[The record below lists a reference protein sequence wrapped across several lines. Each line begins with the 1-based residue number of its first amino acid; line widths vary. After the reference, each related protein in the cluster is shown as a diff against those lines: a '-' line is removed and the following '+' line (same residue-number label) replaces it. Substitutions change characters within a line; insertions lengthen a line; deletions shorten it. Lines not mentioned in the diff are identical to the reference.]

1 MQRVAV
7 RRKVE
12 PVLEAART
20 SLGGYDHVDAV
31 AVDVAPGVS
40 AVDFTRRMLG
50 SPPRWVRSLLVVRD
64 AAVAPFG
71 LKQRERGAPAA
82 VAAGAKIG
90 PMRLLSVTD
99 AEVLA
104 GDNDKHLSFRCSF
117 AVRQGP
123 HGPEAVCTTVVRF
136 HRRAGRLYF
145 RAIEP
150 FHHAVVAGLVK
161 RGAQDGTPGVSAATD

>member
-7 RRKVE
+7 RRNVE
-12 PVLEAART
+12 PVVAAAHA
-20 SLGGYDHVDAV
+20 SLGRYDHVDTV
-31 AVDVAPGVS
+31 AVDVEPGVT

-50 SPPRWVRSLLVVRD
+50 SPPRWVRTLLVVRD

-90 PMRLLSVTD
+90 PMRLLSVSD
-99 AEVLA
+99 EEVLA

-123 HGPEAVCTTVVRF
+123 RGPEAVCTTVVRF

-150 FHHAVVAGLVK
+150 FHHAVVAGLVR
-161 RGAQDGTPGVSAATD
+161 RGARGGEPGETTAGG